1 MKQLFTV
8 LIAAGMMFVACDKND
23 DKNETPETLT
33 NQTYVG
39 TLTVDQTDGTTYT
52 QENVTVG
59 FAITDTAGMVL
70 TLNQVSFSERMPV
83 KIDMTIPHIEY
94 TANGVNYTLS
104 GNNIVPLA
112 MGGEF
117 PKYTIT
123 NLSGTIADGALSVS
137 MNCGSF
143 PTKFSGS
150 ASKE

>member
-33 NQTYVG
+33 NQTYEG

-94 TANGVNYTLS
+94 TANGANYTLS

-112 MGGEF
+112 MGGDF

-137 MNCGSF
+137 MNCGGF

>member
-59 FAITDTAGMVL
+59 IAITDTAGMVL
-70 TLNQVSFSERMPV
+70 TFNQVSFSERMPV

-94 TANGVNYTLS
+94 TANGVNYTIS

-123 NLSGTIADGALSVS
+123 NLSGTIADGTLSVS
-137 MNCGSF
+137 MNCGGF

>member
-23 DKNETPETLT
+23 DKNETPETVT
-33 NQTYVG
+33 NQTYTG

-59 FAITDTAGMVL
+59 LATTDTAGMVL

-123 NLSGTIADGALSVS
+123 NLSGTIVDGALSVS
-137 MNCGSF
+137 MNCGGF

>member
-8 LIAAGMMFVACDKND
+8 LIVAGMMFVACDKND

-59 FAITDTAGMVL
+59 LATTDTAGMVL
-70 TLNQVSFSERMPV
+70 TFNQVSFSERMPV

-94 TANGVNYTLS
+94 TANGANYTLS

-137 MNCGSF
+137 MNCGGF

>member
-70 TLNQVSFSERMPV
+70 TLNQASFSERMPV

-94 TANGVNYTLS
+94 TANGANYTLS

-137 MNCGSF
+137 MNCGGF

>member
-94 TANGVNYTLS
+94 TANGANYNLS

-123 NLSGTIADGALSVS
+123 NLSGTIVDGALSVS
-137 MNCGSF
+137 MNCGGF
-143 PTKFSGS
+143 PIKFSGS